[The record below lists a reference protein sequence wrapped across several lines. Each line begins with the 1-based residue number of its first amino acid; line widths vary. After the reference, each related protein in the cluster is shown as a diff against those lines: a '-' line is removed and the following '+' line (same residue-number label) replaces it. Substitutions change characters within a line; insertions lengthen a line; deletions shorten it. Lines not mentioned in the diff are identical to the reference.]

1 MMDQLKRNILSSNI
15 MKGVLL
21 YLILL
26 PNLGFSQFILNDLLS
41 LVEDNNYDFA
51 LLSNACSLTK
61 RVNETV
67 KVSHFISDY
76 HHLSD
81 WEYSKKTFECAE
93 AIYEIESQK
102 ALIMKNNWYKTIIIH
117 APKNGVYYSLLL
129 DEIKKK
135 CSFKGLKSWETES
148 KKEANGFKYF
158 LSKAE
163 NSKIYK
169 GIFISIIPDSDLY
182 CLGDDCAEIRIS
194 AKGWQHSIDM
204 SKLLLE
210 KIK

>member
-1 MMDQLKRNILSSNI
+1 
-15 MKGVLL
+15 MKAVLL

-26 PNLGFSQFILNDLLS
+26 PHLGFSQFILNDLLS
-41 LVEDNNYDFA
+41 LLEDASYDIS
-51 LLSNACSLTK
+51 LLSNACGLTSQ
-61 RVNETV
+61 VNETV

-81 WEYSKKTFECAE
+81 WKYSKKTFECAE
-93 AIYEIESQK
+93 ATYEIESQK
-102 ALIMKNNWYKTIIIH
+102 ALIMKNNWYKTIVIH

-129 DEIKKK
+129 DDIKKN

-148 KKEANGFKYF
+148 RKEANGFKYF

-169 GIFISIIPDSDLY
+169 GIFISIIPESDLN
-182 CLGDDCAEIRIS
+182 CLGDNCAEIRIS
-194 AKGWQHSIDM
+194 AKGSQNASDM